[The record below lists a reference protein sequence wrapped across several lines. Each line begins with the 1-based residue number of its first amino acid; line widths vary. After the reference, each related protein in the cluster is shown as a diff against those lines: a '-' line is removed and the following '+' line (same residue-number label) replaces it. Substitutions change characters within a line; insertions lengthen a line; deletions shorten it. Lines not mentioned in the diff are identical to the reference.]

1 MGGWLVWAGP
11 QAAEDG
17 TLPGVKLP
25 DPVDER
31 LRGAR
36 LALGAAAR
44 PVLVRITVEA
54 FDRHPDRTVALVRA
68 RLERSSRRRPGEPL
82 DLRTVVQRVVVRA
95 IDVHPAVGRRLV
107 RYWLRRL
114 EATEGP
120 RTAPAER

>member
-1 MGGWLVWAGP
+1 MVWAGP
-11 QAAEDG
+11 RSADDG

-25 DPVDER
+25 APVDER

-36 LALGAAAR
+36 QALRAAAR

-54 FDRHPDRTVALVRA
+54 FDRHPHRTVALVRA

-82 DLRTVVQRVVVRA
+82 DLRTVVQRGMVRA

-107 RYWLRRL
+107 RHWLRRL
-114 EATEGP
+114 EST
-120 RTAPAER
+120 T